1 MSANADPEIMPDPEP
16 EVKRTGVRPQIRE
29 IPRLRMTSV
38 AVAVAVA
45 VVLLVVLFDWL
56 QLLYAQ
62 EGILFASVDC
72 IIIKGVCHT
81 VA

>member
-1 MSANADPEIMPDPEP
+1 MSANADPESLPDPEP

-38 AVAVAVA
+38 AVAVA
-45 VVLLVVLFDWL
+45 LLVVFDWL

>member
-1 MSANADPEIMPDPEP
+1 MSANADPESLPEPEP

-29 IPRLRMTSV
+29 IPKLRLAS
-38 AVAVAVA
+38 VAVA
-45 VVLLVVLFDWL
+45 VVLLVVFDWL

-62 EGILFASVDC
+62 EGILFTSVDC
-72 IIIKGVCHT
+72 VFVECVCYS

>member
-29 IPRLRMTSV
+29 IPKLRMTSV
-38 AVAVAVA
+38 AVAVA
-45 VVLLVVLFDWL
+45 LLVVFDWL

>member
-1 MSANADPEIMPDPEP
+1 MSANADPESLPEP
-16 EVKRTGVRPQIRE
+16 EPKVKRTGVRPEIRE
-29 IPRLRMTSV
+29 IPKLRLAS
-38 AVAVAVA
+38 VAVA
-45 VVLLVVLFDWL
+45 VVLLVVFDWL

-72 IIIKGVCHT
+72 VFVECVCYS